1 MDAPRPTLT
10 SPFHERLVFRQTAAE
25 TGGARLEIEA
35 TFTPRETPPPA
46 HAHPRQTETF
56 DVLDGTLRVRIDGR
70 ERDYGAGERFV
81 VPPGTP
87 HTMRAVGDAPARA
100 VWTIEPALGTQ
111 TFFETLWGLARDG
124 ETDRNGVP
132 NLLQAAVALRAY
144 RHEFRLTSPPAWVQR
159 VAFGVLAPVG
169 RLLGYR
175 ARYARY
181 SPSHA

>member
-1 MDAPRPTLT
+1 MDAPRTLT
-10 SPFHERLVFRQTAAE
+10 SPYHERLVFRRTAAE
-25 TGGARLEIEA
+25 TDGALLEIEA
-35 TFTPRETPPPA
+35 TFTPRESPPPV

-56 DVLDGTLRVRIDGR
+56 DVLDGTLRVHIGGR

-87 HTMRAVGDAPARA
+87 HTMRAVGSAPARA
-100 VWTIEPALGTQ
+100 VWRIEPALRTQ

-124 ETDRNGVP
+124 KTDRRGVP
-132 NLLQAAVALRAY
+132 NPLQAAVALHAY
-144 RHEFRLTSPPAWVQR
+144 RDEFRLASPPAWAQR
-159 VAFGVLAPVG
+159 VAFGALAPLG

-181 SPSHA
+181 SDA